1 MKLNKRYRRS
11 IVSNLSFYISAS
23 VLTMIS
29 LLLFF
34 LFYIAGTG
42 INKYGDE
49 FFERNNIEQANFSTL
64 NEIPDNRISEL
75 EKKYSV
81 TLQKEHFINLKEDD
95 YNVRVFKANDK
106 IDLCEVIEGRD
117 AKSNDEVVIS
127 AGYAQNMGVSVGDK
141 VHFSGKDFTV
151 TGTFLRPD
159 YLYMLENLS
168 DDYKN
173 IDSFFLAEV
182 TDECFDELY
191 GNGSISYKVIYND
204 SEKETEFRKAVYDEF
219 FTMSYIGADE
229 NTRISMVHQ
238 QADMFVVM
246 SWIMLVTL
254 PLITVAL
261 ISIIIGRKVKSEQKI
276 VGTLSALGYKK
287 SKLMFHYSLMAIIPG
302 IAGGLLMAL
311 ACLIVSQPF
320 GELGLADYE
329 PMQVEF
335 SLPVPIAVAGII
347 IPSLIYMIAGMM
359 KVRKLLKN
367 DTVEL
372 LSGNVG
378 NKSKTHRMLM
388 NSGMKVKYKFAI
400 RSLLGSKGRTFV
412 IFLGILLGTMFS
424 SFGYMMVDSIKEVS
438 DVAKSEC
445 GDFKNEYV
453 LNTMLSDEKQEGE
466 KMLMMSFENND
477 KKQFSVI
484 GADDDCTLWNLTTT
498 DGEKADIEN
507 GWYMSTLAA
516 DLFGIKKGDSFTFKN
531 VASLE
536 EYTVKI
542 DGFIKNGYQSYIIS
556 NRKDASDIIGIDAEN
571 YNCILSDKDLDI
583 ENDLIAMIIKNTT
596 FENQMQTILD
606 EMGVMIYSLI
616 VLGAVICIS
625 ALYVSINMM
634 VQESRNN
641 VSMLKVLGYQ
651 NKQINAMVLNSN
663 HLLLIPGISIGLVG
677 TYLMMLCYSQAFVEL
692 EGMVVPIKFNI
703 SSIILTILIVT
714 ACYFVSLFF
723 VRRKVDK
730 IDMVESLKDNRE

>member
-11 IVSNLSFYISAS
+11 IGSNLSFYISAS

-49 FFERNNIEQANFSTL
+49 FFERNNVEQANFSTL
-64 NEIPDNRISEL
+64 NEIPDDRISEL

-106 IDLCEVIEGRD
+106 IDLYEVIEGRD
-117 AKSNDEVVIS
+117 VKSNDEVVIS

-238 QADMFVVM
+238 QADLFIIM
-246 SWIMLVTL
+246 SWVLLVTL

-287 SKLMFHYSLMAIIPG
+287 SQLMLHYSLMAIIPG

-329 PMQVEF
+329 PMQAEF

-347 IPSLIYMIAGMM
+347 VPSLIYMIAGMM

-388 NSGMKVKYKFAI
+388 NSSIKVKYKFAI

-438 DVAKSEC
+438 DVARGEC

-466 KMLMMSFENND
+466 KMLMMSFENDD

-516 DLFGIKKGDSFTFKN
+516 DLFGIRKGDSFTFKN

-542 DGFIKNGYQSYIIS
+542 DGFIKNGYQNYIIS

-583 ENDLIAMIIKNTT
+583 ENDLVAMIIKDTT

-616 VLGAVICIS
+616 GLGAIICIS

-663 HLLLIPGISIGLVG
+663 HLLLIPGILIGLVG
-677 TYLMMLCYSQAFVEL
+677 TYLMMLLYSKAFVEL